1 MFNRSKAWALGLLAA
16 VFAAGLA
23 AGWGLQAWAESG
35 EGGRR
40 GGGGRRGPDAMVAHL
55 ARELDLTPPQRDSVR
70 AVFARHRGDMEA
82 IWREVHPRLD
92 SLRAVMNREIGA
104 QLAPD
109 QRARFERLI
118 AELEHRHRM
127 GDSAKG
133 KTGAEGGR
141 N

>member
-16 VFAAGLA
+16 VFAAGIA
-23 AGWGLQAWAESG
+23 AGWGLQAWAESR
-35 EGGRR
+35 EGRR
-40 GGGGRRGPDAMVAHL
+40 PGGGRRGPDAMVAYL

-70 AVFARHRGDMEA
+70 AVFARHRSEMEA

-92 SLRAVMNREIGA
+92 SLRAVMNREISA

-109 QRARFERLI
+109 QQARYQRLI

-127 GDSAKG
+127 GDSAAAKTDAKG
-133 KTGAEGGR
+133 GHR
-141 N
+141 

>member
-16 VFAAGLA
+16 VFAAGIG
-23 AGWGLQAWAESG
+23 AGWGLQAWAESH
-35 EGGRR
+35 EGARP
-40 GGGGRRGPDAMVAHL
+40 GGGGRRGPDAMVAYL

-70 AVFARHRGDMEA
+70 AVFSRHRSEMEA

-92 SLRAVMNREIGA
+92 SLRAVMNREISA

-109 QRARFERLI
+109 QQARYQRLI

-127 GDSAKG
+127 GDSAAG
-133 KTGAEGGR
+133 KTEAGGGHR
-141 N
+141 